1 MVMVRRKAYPLGHPP
16 ELEVTVK
23 LRPLLET
30 PETVTTTLPELAP
43 VGTGATMVV
52 EFQLVGVAA
61 TVLNVTLPGAEPKFI
76 PVIVTEVPTGPEL
89 GDKPVIVGAG
99 RVGVTET

>member
-1 MVMVRRKAYPLGHPP
+1 MVMVRRKAYPFGHPP
-16 ELEVTVK
+16 KPVVTVK
-23 LRPLLET
+23 FTPLLAT
-30 PETVTTTLPELAP
+30 PETVTTTFPLLAP
-43 VGTGATMVV
+43 AGTAATMVV
-52 EFQLVGVAA
+52 EFQLVGIAA
-61 TVLNVTLPGAEPKFI
+61 TVLNVTLPGAAPKFM